1 MKQPVVKVGGSLAV
15 VLPEDL
21 VRKWKLQ
28 AGAEVELAVRPD
40 TPGVR
45 LSEPVRFLNNGRVTA
60 DFIRIA
66 EGVLER
72 FAETWKHLA

>member
-1 MKQPVVKVGGSLAV
+1 MKQPVVKAGGSLAV

-28 AGAEVELAVRPD
+28 AGAEVEIAACPD
-40 TPGVR
+40 TPGLRV
-45 LSEPVRFLNNGRVTA
+45 SEPVRFLNNGRVTA

-66 EGVLER
+66 EGVLEQ
-72 FAETWKHLA
+72 FAEAWKRLA

>member
-28 AGAEVELAVRPD
+28 AGTEVELAVRPD

-66 EGVLER
+66 EDILER